1 MNDKAIRSK
10 ANDIAKKRNE
20 MYMKRGENQ
29 PSTKPADETVIN
41 DVWNGK
47 YGSGKEREEKLRQ
60 AGYDPVEVQSKINES
75 PRGKQEVAN
84 RQKIPETET
93 EGVPSPTMETNT
105 ESTPDSTEA
114 NADANEGDSFLSG
127 TDIPEE
133 AKQQIEGSDEGQ
145 NVKDAVES
153 GDPSK
158 LQNITTPEGEGVLGG
173 SYDNNGRYVPKV
185 YNPSDAQ
192 VFKNKN
198 FALALT
204 LVSWGVS
211 AISAM
216 YGVPLPPMDFVNMT
230 RKTDEEYINAMNEN
244 EKNYASL
251 INEPKKEG
259 DTAYE
264 TGSAETQVQS
274 EKIDTLGGKDK
285 KAIDTTASAVAAT
298 GGSNTQKDV
307 NAQQNQFEMDLAKY
321 NGDLQKYL
329 ADQNVD
335 LAKWQTTAANNQQQ
349 IMANLQNTFDLS
361 KMGEEAKLV
370 AKELP
375 AKILAMREAG
385 LSEKDIQSYVMNA
398 LGESKVDRYIKRGT
412 DIAGAAGN
420 LISSVGSLIPGG
432 GKKDNSDKNCKSFAK
447 SANDRMFS
455 KRRR

>member
-1 MNDKAIRSK
+1 
-10 ANDIAKKRNE
+10 
-20 MYMKRGENQ
+20 
-29 PSTKPADETVIN
+29 
-41 DVWNGK
+41 
-47 YGSGKEREEKLRQ
+47 
-60 AGYDPVEVQSKINES
+60 
-75 PRGKQEVAN
+75 
-84 RQKIPETET
+84 
-93 EGVPSPTMETNT
+93 
-105 ESTPDSTEA
+105 
-114 NADANEGDSFLSG
+114 
-127 TDIPEE
+127 
-133 AKQQIEGSDEGQ
+133 
-145 NVKDAVES
+145 
-153 GDPSK
+153 
-158 LQNITTPEGEGVLGG
+158 
-173 SYDNNGRYVPKV
+173 
-185 YNPSDAQ
+185 
-192 VFKNKN
+192 
-198 FALALT
+198 
-204 LVSWGVS
+204 
-211 AISAM
+211 
-216 YGVPLPPMDFVNMT
+216 
-230 RKTDEEYINAMNEN
+230 MNEN

-307 NAQQNQFEMDLAKY
+307 NAQQNQFELDLAKY
-321 NGDLQKYL
+321 NGDIQKYL

-361 KMGEEAKLV
+361 KMGKEAELV

-385 LSEKDIQSYVMNA
+385 LSEKDIQNYVMNA
-398 LGESKVDRYIKRGT
+398 MGESKVDRYIKRGT

-420 LISSVGSLIPGG
+420 LISSVGSIIPGG
-432 GKKDNSDKNCKSFAK
+432 GKKDGNSDKNCKSFAK